1 MWVGEGRL
9 VVGPP
14 FLLGRLTS
22 STPGASGQWDHTRRG
37 NDSHPPPRGIARLQ
51 SAQLPAKPI
60 DGHGSSHSVPPRPIG
75 TLSQYPGLYHAC
87 TTHVPPM
94 YHACT
99 MHVPRMYL
107 AFTSQSPPKHMACTW
122 LSPRM
127 NLACRQLGRPVTNQA
142 SHITPA
148 FGRLAAFILH
158 PSSLTSGWLWG
169 ILGVALGSHWGRIGV
184 ALGCLWGAYRLAINR
199 LWGGFD
205 VALMWLWGGL
215 GRRLNRGLPGAL
227 HSALYLCPSVGVA
240 DGKSWPT
247 AYEAGNRWR
256 RSGRRLASRPHSQ

>member
-1 MWVGEGRL
+1 
-9 VVGPP
+9 
-14 FLLGRLTS
+14 
-22 STPGASGQWDHTRRG
+22 
-37 NDSHPPPRGIARLQ
+37 
-51 SAQLPAKPI
+51 
-60 DGHGSSHSVPPRPIG
+60 
-75 TLSQYPGLYHAC
+75 
-87 TTHVPPM
+87 
-94 YHACT
+94 

-158 PSSLTSGWLWG
+158 PSSFTSGWLWG

-184 ALGCLWGAYRLAINR
+184 ALGWLWGAYQLAINT

-205 VALMWLWGGL
+205 VALKSHWGGFGRLCTGLVEVGSPVARYPLTDPGGRYSRTLCGAPHKVRYVVNLVMWCPGRTILDLL
-215 GRRLNRGLPGAL
+215 GFWHPQHHIIFCTQTIQRTPIGPFWFARR
-227 HSALYLCPSVGVA
+227 VA
-240 DGKSWPT
+240 
-247 AYEAGNRWR
+247 R
-256 RSGRRLASRPHSQ
+256 REITRE